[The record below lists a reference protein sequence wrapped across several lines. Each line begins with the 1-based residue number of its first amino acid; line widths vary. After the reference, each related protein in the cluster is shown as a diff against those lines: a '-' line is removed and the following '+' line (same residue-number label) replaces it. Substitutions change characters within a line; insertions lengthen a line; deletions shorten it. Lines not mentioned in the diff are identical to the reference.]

1 MNIMNLNGLLN
12 YWVDGLLNTIAPF
25 LFVLTII
32 VFFHE
37 LGHYLVGRWCGVRVS
52 TFSIGF
58 GPELIGWND
67 RSGTRW
73 RIALL
78 PLGGFVRFFG
88 DSDAASTPD
97 YAGAAEFSP
106 EERAVSFIFQPVWK
120 RFLIVLAGPVASIL
134 LGVVIFSTNAYLNG
148 RVVLIPKVASVVPES
163 AAAEAG
169 FQIGDII
176 VSVDGADV
184 ESFVD
189 VQRIVGMY
197 AGVPLKFLVK
207 RDDALHTLVATPKM
221 QLKESMVGTRRMGVL
236 GIAAARDS
244 STLMV
249 KQETALG
256 AIAFGFRQSWN
267 VIESSGNF
275 LVGLV
280 SGRASSDQLSGPV
293 GIAKMSGEVAKLGLG
308 ALIGFAGLLSL
319 SIGLLNLMPVP
330 LLDGG
335 HLVLYIIEI
344 IRKRALN
351 QNVTE
356 IIFRVGLALILCLTL
371 FALYVDLR

>member
-1 MNIMNLNGLLN
+1 M
-12 YWVDGLLNTIAPF
+12 
-25 LFVLTII
+25 
-32 VFFHE
+32 
-37 LGHYLVGRWCGVRVS
+37 
-52 TFSIGF
+52 
-58 GPELIGWND
+58 
-67 RSGTRW
+67 
-73 RIALL
+73 L

-97 YAGAAEFSP
+97 YAGVAEFSP

-207 RDDALHTLVATPKM
+207 RDDALQTLVATPKM

-308 ALIGFAGLLSL
+308 ALIGFAGLLSV

-371 FALYVDLR
+371 FSLYVDLR

>member
-1 MNIMNLNGLLN
+1 M
-12 YWVDGLLNTIAPF
+12 
-25 LFVLTII
+25 
-32 VFFHE
+32 
-37 LGHYLVGRWCGVRVS
+37 
-52 TFSIGF
+52 
-58 GPELIGWND
+58 
-67 RSGTRW
+67 
-73 RIALL
+73 
-78 PLGGFVRFFG
+78 
-88 DSDAASTPD
+88 
-97 YAGAAEFSP
+97 
-106 EERAVSFIFQPVWK
+106 
-120 RFLIVLAGPVASIL
+120 
-134 LGVVIFSTNAYLNG
+134 VIFSTNAYLNG

-207 RDDALHTLVATPKM
+207 RDDALQTLVATPKM

-308 ALIGFAGLLSL
+308 ALIGFAGLLSV

-335 HLVLYIIEI
+335 HRVLYIIEI

-371 FALYVDLR
+371 FSLYVDLR